1 MPLIFAA
8 FGAFLARYMGSIIGT
23 ILVKLG
29 VGVVSYVG
37 IAVLVGD
44 IMNNVISQFNGI
56 ASDVA
61 SIAGMM
67 QLDTG
72 INFILA
78 AYTAKVSV
86 IAANNVINKINFT
99 NGNVPT

>member
-8 FGAFLARYMGSIIGT
+8 LGAFLARYMGSIIGT
-23 ILVKLG
+23 ILIKLG
-29 VGVVSYVG
+29 VSVVSYVG

-44 IMNNVISQFNGI
+44 IMSNMISRFNGI
-56 ASDVA
+56 GGDVA
-61 SIAGMM
+61 AIAGMM

-72 INFILA
+72 LNFILA

-86 IAANNVINKINFT
+86 IAANNVMNKINWS
-99 NGNVPT
+99 NGNLPT